1 MLNSLNQNR
10 QKIMLLSIATG
21 IYLFFLIGF
30 YPGLASYDSFSALK
44 MAQGDEM
51 FNPGMTYL
59 YVGLIKLSLNIFG
72 TTFGV
77 ILTQNAIFILSIVFL
92 ISKINVRF
100 TSKVILMISIISL
113 PGNWILMNGLW
124 KDGLFISGIIIVLR
138 FLITNELNLEKR
150 DLIIFCFGLLLIGT
164 SRPNGFLTNFVVIFV
179 LILRHQKIDKMI
191 LSGIFISI
199 LTFGITVQI
208 PRILDQPM
216 WHIKTNIWSQFYA
229 DVVESWALGPVGLS
243 PNESEFMD
251 KITNKADVENIYRCE
266 MVNTLYGITNMSMI
280 PDNSQTIFRIW
291 IKTLKQDPASVIHSR
306 ICRGSMILKP
316 FPRLEVD
323 SRGFFNIPYP
333 IFLGQWSEA
342 ELGPSYLISDLS
354 KVLEVLLKIV
364 WSPYFLTLLW
374 WGGFWFWGLTL
385 LIFLTTIFLK
395 WKLGGSKYGYL
406 FIVLYSIISGL
417 TVPAVDFRF
426 ALPQIITAIVLG
438 TQIVSI
444 NRVKQT

>member
-1 MLNSLNQNR
+1 
-10 QKIMLLSIATG
+10 
-21 IYLFFLIGF
+21 
-30 YPGLASYDSFSALK
+30 
-44 MAQGDEM
+44 
-51 FNPGMTYL
+51 
-59 YVGLIKLSLNIFG
+59 
-72 TTFGV
+72 
-77 ILTQNAIFILSIVFL
+77 
-92 ISKINVRF
+92 
-100 TSKVILMISIISL
+100 
-113 PGNWILMNGLW
+113 
-124 KDGLFISGIIIVLR
+124 
-138 FLITNELNLEKR
+138 
-150 DLIIFCFGLLLIGT
+150 
-164 SRPNGFLTNFVVIFV
+164 
-179 LILRHQKIDKMI
+179 
-191 LSGIFISI
+191 
-199 LTFGITVQI
+199 
-208 PRILDQPM
+208 
-216 WHIKTNIWSQFYA
+216 
-229 DVVESWALGPVGLS
+229 
-243 PNESEFMD
+243 
-251 KITNKADVENIYRCE
+251 
-266 MVNTLYGITNMSMI
+266 
-280 PDNSQTIFRIW
+280 
-291 IKTLKQDPASVIHSR
+291 
-306 ICRGSMILKP
+306 LKP

-354 KVLEVLLKIV
+354 KLLEVLLKIV